1 MISQES
7 CQIISGVFVGI
18 VFVAKYLFVI
28 FVAILLYGTARNYMI
43 MRFIERQLKRKK
55 EGVKHGRTRKK
66 RD

>member
-7 CQIISGVFVGI
+7 CQIISGIFVGI
-18 VFVAKYLFVI
+18 LFVAKYLFVI
-28 FVAILLYGTARNYMI
+28 LLAILAYGIIKTKMMLN
-43 MRFIERQLKRKK
+43 FVGEQLKRKK